1 VEIISW
7 NVNSVRARLPRVA
20 ALLARRQ
27 PDVVCLQEIKVSS
40 QDFPVAEFAA
50 LGYASAVHGQ
60 EGRNGVAMLARAAPA
75 DVARGFD
82 ADPVPGQA
90 RVLSA
95 TVSGMRVVCVYVVNG
110 QAVGTPDYALKLR
123 WLSAFTSWLEATQR
137 PGDPL
142 LLIGDFNIA
151 PDDRDVYDPDGW
163 RGRNLC
169 SEPERERLA
178 ALLSWGLTDLARAR
192 HPGPEPGPFT
202 FWDYRQGAFH
212 RGWGLRIDLALGT
225 APVAARCTAAVVD
238 RDERKPTAGEGK
250 PSDHAPLIITLA
262 PA

>member
-1 VEIISW
+1 MEIISW

-75 DVARGFD
+75 DAARGFD

-95 TVSGMRVVCVYVVNG
+95 TVSGMRVVCVYVVVNG
-110 QAVGTPDYALKLR
+110 QAVGTPDGPPTKLR
-123 WLSAFTSWLEATQR
+123 WLSAFTSLLGATQR

-142 LLIGDFNIA
+142 LLVGDFNIV

-178 ALLSWGLTDLARAR
+178 ALRAGGLTGPGPGPPPRPGARALHVLGLPAGR
-192 HPGPEPGPFT
+192 LPPRLGPADRPGSGHRAGRRALHRRSGRPG
-202 FWDYRQGAFH
+202 D
-212 RGWGLRIDLALGT
+212 
-225 APVAARCTAAVVD
+225 AAEADC
-238 RDERKPTAGEGK
+238 G
-250 PSDHAPLIITLA
+250 
-262 PA
+262 